1 MEITY
6 SQIGNYELPNLKLSE
21 TKNDVILGKYAKL
34 KLNYLKQN
42 RRGIYTILLMK
53 NELKNY
59 LSDVE
64 KNAKEREENLINSM
78 AEKEKI
84 DENLKAKNQMEWV
97 RNDE

>member
-1 MEITY
+1 
-6 SQIGNYELPNLKLSE
+6 
-21 TKNDVILGKYAKL
+21 
-34 KLNYLKQN
+34 
-42 RRGIYTILLMK
+42 MK